1 MAVIRQSPHPCATAS
16 LTGCWRPRSA
26 AFSPTAS
33 PGWQTEGLEPQ
44 QEASIS
50 KLFSTELLLRVANT
64 GMQALGLMGQL
75 TEDSRWAPLRGRFRR
90 LYLWSL
96 SETIGGGTSE
106 VQRNII
112 ATRGLALPRGT

>member
-1 MAVIRQSPHPCATAS
+1 MLETEVSRLLAYRIAWMADQ
-16 LTGCWRPRSA
+16 
-26 AFSPTAS
+26 
-33 PGWQTEGLEPQ
+33 GLEAQ

-64 GMQALGLMGQL
+64 GMQTLGLMGQL